1 MQICTI
7 RKTITT
13 AVLNK
18 KINSLSSAIHFP
30 YYLIKYWFIEFLIEN
45 IIFLKICT
53 FFYYFRFMY
62 VDIRILLQVFIF
74 FIYLFLSL
82 SYLNKSRNKWIDK
95 RELKKNSIKERNNYY
110 FNIVIVAIGWL
121 VYLYF
126 FNFL

>member
-18 KINSLSSAIHFP
+18 KFNSLSSAIHFP

-110 FNIVIVAIGWL
+110 FHIVIVALGWL

-126 FNFL
+126 FNFV

>member
-1 MQICTI
+1 MYKKSFKVNFDQFFMQSI
-7 RKTITT
+7 
-13 AVLNK
+13 
-18 KINSLSSAIHFP
+18 LSYI
-30 YYLIKYWFIEFLIEN
+30 LTFL
-45 IIFLKICT
+45 
-53 FFYYFRFMY
+53 YFRFMY

-110 FNIVIVAIGWL
+110 FHIVIVALGWL

-126 FNFL
+126 FNFV

>member
-18 KINSLSSAIHFP
+18 KFNSLSSAIHFP

-82 SYLNKSRNKWIDK
+82 SYLNKSRNKWIYK

-110 FNIVIVAIGWL
+110 FRVVIVAFGWL

-126 FNFL
+126 FNFV